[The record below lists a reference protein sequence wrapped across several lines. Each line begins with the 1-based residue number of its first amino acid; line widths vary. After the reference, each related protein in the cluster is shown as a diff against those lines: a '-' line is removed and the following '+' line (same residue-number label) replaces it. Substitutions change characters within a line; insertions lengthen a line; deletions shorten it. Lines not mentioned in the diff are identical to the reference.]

1 LQDTNRVKMTL
12 IFKKEDM
19 VQDKNGLIYEI
30 VKHTNK
36 ETIVNNGVNE
46 FVFDYNKNW
55 LKRLQ

>member
-1 LQDTNRVKMTL
+1 MQDTNRVKMTL